1 LDTLQRKGL
10 PVNSLHIA
18 QEYKLSSTAKVLPS
32 FSIVIGTHSFFCT
45 NCTTLNMTKM
55 GKFYKKVKLFCKIK
69 GASHTA
75 CPLFLFYLYI
85 IFGKNHQ
92 KLTI

>member
-45 NCTTLNMTKM
+45 NCTTLNMTVL
-55 GKFYKKVKLFCKIK
+55 GKFYKKVEYFLQSK
-69 GASHTA
+69 GASRLA
-75 CPLFLFYLYI
+75 CPCFVVSFLYFVI
-85 IFGKNHQ
+85 II
-92 KLTI
+92 L